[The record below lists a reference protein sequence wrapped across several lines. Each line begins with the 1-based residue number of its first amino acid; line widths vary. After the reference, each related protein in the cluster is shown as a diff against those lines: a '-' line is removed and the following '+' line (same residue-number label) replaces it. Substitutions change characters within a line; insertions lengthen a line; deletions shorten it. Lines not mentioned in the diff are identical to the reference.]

1 MNRIEMRPAAAWLTF
16 GWLFL
21 LASFAWGQQAATTR
35 MGWPLPPS
43 SETCWETMPQSA
55 DGAKPP
61 LPSWIRMVARE
72 MPKTAAAFL
81 ELDYAHRVLGPVDRK
96 LRAAMRWTT
105 AKANGSLYAM
115 EIATLDA
122 ERAGV
127 DASRWKAFTEGDRSV
142 WGEGERAAIEFAR
155 GMTLDSDAVT
165 DEQFSELVRL
175 FDDRTAA
182 AMVLHQAYANFQDR
196 LLICLGI
203 ETQEG
208 EPMAPVAVRFSPDSL
223 VRAAQAPSNKTPPQ
237 VGSPEAQPKDII
249 EEQEQHT
256 WLPYERLQERLQT
269 QRARKTRLRVPDW
282 QEFAAKLPEGLMP
295 SASDIVWYKVSFG
308 YAHELAVPFEI
319 YLRAAGSEISQ
330 NWDRPFGNC
339 LFWMVT
345 DAVKCPYCM
354 GHCEMNWEVTGLSK
368 EKIADL
374 SRQLAGN
381 DWSAFSQAEQKA
393 LDLARQLTRSARSL
407 TKEQVDALRSGFGDQ
422 RAFFMLVNIS
432 RYNYMTRISN
442 GFQLTLETGNP
453 FYQYYNMKPKG
464 QEEVASKPRP
474 TPVDRETTKRLLEEM
489 KERRARVELPPVTE
503 EERSQNDARGLSYES
518 RLTRL
523 FLPGGSGARGY
534 LNFGG
539 MPPQARLPSD
549 NRPVQEPDPALTLD
563 YGFKT
568 RLFWIASRVN
578 NCQYCLGHQES
589 KLQSVGMTDDQIAAL
604 DLDWSQFPPSEQAAF
619 GLARR
624 LTREPHRLVDSDVDA
639 CRKDFTDLQILE
651 MILSVAGN
659 NAINRWK
666 EGVGVPQSKTGGNF
680 GASNTEEHSY
690 LTATNPILAKKK
702 SVLLADDLLDASS
715 EVVETRGRQEA
726 DVAALSVEE
735 GLRLARDRKA
745 RFPLPSVEQT
755 RVVFGD
761 LEIPEKVPNW
771 IRLLANFPVAGK
783 RQVAALLAVE
793 QQLDLSDLTRARL
806 AWVIARQNGAWY
818 ALAEAQSRLESLGQ
832 SGEQIAELERFELV
846 DSERNLTARDRA
858 LLTVAKQL
866 AASPVQLTDA
876 QAQWAIEL
884 AGPRE
889 FVQAV
894 HYTAMRSLLDRFT
907 EASGLPID

>member
-1 MNRIEMRPAAAWLTF
+1 
-16 GWLFL
+16 
-21 LASFAWGQQAATTR
+21 

-43 SETCWETMPQSA
+43 SETCWERLPQSV

-81 ELDYAHRVLGPVDRK
+81 QLDYAHRVLGPVDGK

-105 AKANGSLYAM
+105 AKANGSQYAM
-115 EIATLDA
+115 EIASLDA
-122 ERAGV
+122 KRAGV
-127 DASRWKAFTEGDRSV
+127 EPSKWKAFKEGDRSV
-142 WGEGERAAIEFAR
+142 WNGGERAAIEFAH

-175 FDDRTAA
+175 FDDRTVA

-203 ETQEG
+203 ETEEG
-208 EPMAPVAVRFSPDSL
+208 EPMAPVAVEFSPESL
-223 VRAAQAPSNKTPPQ
+223 VRAAQAPANTTPPQ
-237 VGSPEAQPKDII
+237 VGSPDTEPQDII
-249 EEQEQHT
+249 VEEEQHT

-282 QEFAAKLPEGLMP
+282 QEFSAKLPAGLMP

-319 YLRAAGSEISQ
+319 YLRAAGLEISQ

-368 EKIADL
+368 EKIAEL

-381 DWSAFSQAEQKA
+381 DWSGFSQAEQKA
-393 LDLARQLTRSARSL
+393 LDLARQMTRSPRSI
-407 TKEQVDALRSGFGDQ
+407 TREQVDALRIGFGDQ
-422 RAFFMLVNIS
+422 RTFFMLLNIS

-453 FYQYYNMKPKG
+453 FFQYYNMKPRR
-464 QEEVASKPRP
+464 QEELASKPRP
-474 TPVDRETTKRLLEEM
+474 TPVDRESIKRLLEEM
-489 KERRARVELPPVTE
+489 KDRRERVELPPVTD
-503 EERSQNDARGLSYES
+503 EERSQNDARGLTYES
-518 RLTRL
+518 RLNRL
-523 FLPGGSGARGY
+523 FLPGSSGARSY

-539 MPPQARLPSD
+539 IPPQARQGSD
-549 NRPVQEPDPALTLD
+549 SRSVQEPDPALTLD

-589 KLQSVGMTDDQIAAL
+589 KLLAVGMTDDQIAAL

-624 LTREPHRLVDSDVDA
+624 LTREPHRLVDSDIEA

-651 MILSVAGN
+651 MVLSVAGN

-690 LTATNPILAKKK
+690 LTATNSILAKKK
-702 SVLLADDLLDASS
+702 SVLLAADLQDASS
-715 EVVETRGRQEA
+715 EVVETRGRQDAE
-726 DVAALSVEE
+726 VATLSVGE
-735 GLRLARDRKA
+735 GLRSARDRKA
-745 RFPLPSVEQT
+745 RFPLASVDQT
-755 RVVFGD
+755 RAVLGD

-771 IRLLANFPVAGK
+771 MRLLANFPVAGK
-783 RQVAALLAVE
+783 RQVAALLAAE
-793 QQLDLSDLTRARL
+793 RQLDLSDLTRARL
-806 AWVIARQNGAWY
+806 AWVIARQNCAWY
-818 ALAEAQSRLESLGQ
+818 GLSEAQSRLESLGQ
-832 SGEQIAELERFELV
+832 SAEQIAELERFESV
-846 DSERNLTARDRA
+846 DSERNLTSRDRA
-858 LLTVAKQL
+858 LLTVAKKL

-876 QAQWAIEL
+876 EAQRAIEL